1 MIEIPKFSWSA
12 PKRPCLPH
20 QNVQKQKNDEKQR
33 ASYIPTTAFLPT
45 VCHRFLHL
53 LCFDKMSLFITWRSL
68 YVLLISFLHRFFLC
82 ISVFVC
88 CIRYPIVQ
96 YIFLI
101 FGSSGKKYLFG
112 ASSLSPSVSLDGL
125 RAASVLP
132 DSRAIDRL
140 LAWRT
145 ISFLAGGRGRRG
157 LASWIKV
164 WHWSRSLAAVTLAYD
179 ININ

>member
-1 MIEIPKFSWSA
+1 MTIFICSF
-12 PKRPCLPH
+12 
-20 QNVQKQKNDEKQR
+20 NFFF
-33 ASYIPTTAFLPT
+33 T
-45 VCHRFLHL
+45 
-53 LCFDKMSLFITWRSL
+53 SLFSL
-68 YVLLISFLHRFFLC
+68 YFGFCLLYTVPNCAIYFLNFWFL
-82 ISVFVC
+82 
-88 CIRYPIVQ
+88 
-96 YIFLI
+96 
-101 FGSSGKKYLFG
+101 GEKYLFG

-145 ISFLAGGRGRRG
+145 ISFLAGGRGRGARRG

-179 ININ
+179 IKNYDKFDPLRFLYTHIRNGFSVSFETQMTPKNYFLQITSIRSNLTFVYCFRRLLILLIFHRK